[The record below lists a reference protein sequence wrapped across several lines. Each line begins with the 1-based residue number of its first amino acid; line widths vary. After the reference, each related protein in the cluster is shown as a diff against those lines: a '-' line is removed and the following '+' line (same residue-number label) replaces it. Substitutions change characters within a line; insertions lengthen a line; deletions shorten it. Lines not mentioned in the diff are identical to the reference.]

1 MRTQIEYLVTQSKVP
16 EWLLRY
22 VLELSSCYSIE
33 NMFPLSIGEELEHAR
48 EMLKDIDYVHR
59 TLVRRAYDIV
69 GTEISGNTLI
79 VKSSLGK
86 PLLKVSMEEWPTCI
100 LVVKRSLK

>member
-1 MRTQIEYLVTQSKVP
+1 MRTQIEYLVTPSKAP
-16 EWLLRY
+16 QWLTRY
-22 VLELSSCYSIE
+22 VQELKFCFSSE
-33 NMFPLSIGEELEHAR
+33 NMFPLSIGEELDNAR
-48 EMLKDIDYVHR
+48 AMLKDIDLVQR
-59 TLVRRAYDIV
+59 GIVRRAYDV
-69 GTEISGNTLI
+69 VETEISGNSLI